1 MLNSEPHFPA
11 YFPPKEVSAVVLTHG
26 HLDHSGSV
34 PFFFVSAKTKLLG
47 TSLTFDTA
55 RILLED
61 FVKLSGYFLPFE
73 FLEIEEMMGEADEIP
88 YREAKSISDVSI
100 SLIDAGHIPGSSQVI
115 LEGDKRILYTGDFTT
130 IESQLQKGAELE
142 LKDLDAVVVESTYAH
157 DEHPDRSFLE
167 QRFVAEATEI
177 VEDGGTVLVP
187 AFSVG
192 RAQEIMCVLVANNFK
207 HPIAVD
213 GMARKV
219 LQIYL
224 ENQNFI
230 KDYGLLTRASKRVEL
245 VTGKRDRNRV
255 ASRPGVIVT
264 PAGMLRGGPSAF
276 YMERLVD
283 KKKAGVFLVSFQL
296 PGTPGAI
303 LLEEGTYLT
312 AGKLRKVKGRLRHFL
327 FSAHAGRKE
336 LYDFLGKLNSDTKVF
351 TVHGEEKNCEALAR
365 YAKENLNIEAVAPE
379 KMKSYRI

>member
-11 YFPPKEVSAVVLTHG
+11 YVPPKDVTAAVLTHG
-26 HLDHSGSV
+26 HLDHSGAV
-34 PFFFVSAKTKLLG
+34 PMFFVSAKTRLLG

-73 FLEIEEMMGEADEIP
+73 FLEIEEMMSGAEEIP
-88 YREAKSISDVSI
+88 YREAHSIGDVSI

-115 LEGDKRILYTGDFTT
+115 LEGDRRILYTGDFTT
-130 IESQLQKGAELE
+130 IESKLQRGAELE
-142 LKDLDAVVVESTYAH
+142 LRDLDAVVIESTYAH
-157 DEHPDRSFLE
+157 EEHPSRTSLE
-167 QRFVAEATEI
+167 QKFIAETTEI

-192 RAQEIMCVLVANNFK
+192 RAQEILCVLVANNFK
-207 HPIAVD
+207 HPIALD

-219 LQIYL
+219 LQLYL
-224 ENQNFI
+224 ENQTFI
-230 KDYGLLTRASKRVEL
+230 KDNDLLTKASKKAEL

-255 ASRPGVIVT
+255 VSRPGVIVT

-303 LLEEGTYLT
+303 LLEQGTYLT
-312 AGKLRKVKGRLRHFL
+312 AGKLRKVRGRLRHFL
-327 FSAHAGRKE
+327 FSAHAGKKE
-336 LYDFLGKLNSDTKVF
+336 LYDFLSKLDSDTKVF
-351 TVHGEEKNCEALAR
+351 AVHGEEKNCEALAN
-365 YAKENLNIEAVAPE
+365 YAKNNLSIEALAPE
-379 KMKSYRI
+379 KMKSYKI